1 MALNERGDF
10 LKKPNNNFSRVGK
23 LLNLFGYGQQSPYN
37 ANALKLALNP
47 ANKDKRL
54 ASGKSVKDW
63 YAERVNDGN
72 SFQEQLQ
79 NWHEMCNYS
88 PIAAA
93 IRIIVEECL
102 QTEVSSP
109 ATLWAEG
116 GDTETEKELN
126 EFILGKLQMEDVI
139 RAQFKQVVCFGN
151 DFERLHLGPE
161 GVHGWHFRRVEK
173 IERFADE
180 FKRLVG
186 FGDEDEPPAET
197 PECVLWGDEKNK
209 KRLHKPWDFIHFRLM
224 MDDRESEYGQSL
236 LKPAVNTYK
245 KLRMAEDQMIIYR
258 MQMQPTRYLVKI
270 DTGTASVP
278 DMWRMVH
285 QWINRMRTTRMLD
298 SQRQQFE
305 PRNDPWAIDDIIF
318 MPTRKDSQTN
328 IAKLD
333 GDHEIPD
340 ICDVQYLL
348 RQLAS
353 MLNIPPDYL
362 GAEPEANQ
370 GLSPKSPLVMQDLRF
385 QRSIKTVRSPV
396 MQGYDK
402 VCRINLALVGK
413 DPFLPFRIKMSN
425 IVALEAESQLELV
438 GAQAD
443 LASRIIELGTAIQAP
458 PEEWLRMVFTKY
470 FPLPPELVDILAI
483 GSILPKPQGE
493 EGAGGLGGG
502 MGGGMGGMGDM
513 GGEEFGGAGP
523 ELDLGAAAGG
533 GEAGAAG
540 GEPLGGAG
548 GAGGPAPAEAW
559 DPDPLRRRK
568 ALYEWRRRAALW
580 HNRYFSLNEC
590 VVRYQRRKGKKL
602 QERGITEAKKEIV
615 ETRKKLFEWAD
626 KTLSKHREDLCRE
639 FGRIVRIIDGYTPDF
654 NFVKQFRGYLSEYR
668 GKGEAKATQFVL
680 EGHYFPDGSNGE
692 KHELLSVLE
701 VNRGKRSNGSGG
713 FLNS

>member
-1 MALNERGDF
+1 MADF
-10 LKKPNNNFSRVGK
+10 IKKPNNNFSRVGK
-23 LLNLFGYGQQSPYN
+23 LLNLFGYGQLSPYN

-54 ASGKSVKDW
+54 ASGKTVKDW

-72 SFQEQLQ
+72 TFQEQLQ
-79 NWHEMCNYS
+79 NWSEMCNYS

-139 RAQFKQVVCFGN
+139 RAQFKQIVSFGN

-186 FGDEDEPPAET
+186 FGDEEEPPADT
-197 PECVLWGDEKNK
+197 PECVIWGDERNK

-224 MDDRESEYGQSL
+224 MDDRESEYGQSI

-245 KLRMAEDQMIIYR
+245 RLRMAEDQMMIYR
-258 MQMQPTRYLVKI
+258 LQMQPTRYLVKI
-270 DTGTASVP
+270 DTGTASAP

-328 IAKLD
+328 INKLD

-340 ICDVQYLL
+340 ICDVQYFL

-385 QRSIKTVRSPV
+385 QRSIKTIRSV
-396 MQGYDK
+396 GMQGYDK
-402 VCRINLALVGK
+402 VCRIHLALIGK

-438 GAQAD
+438 SAQAD

-493 EGAGGLGGG
+493 EGGPGGLGGG
-502 MGGGMGGMGDM
+502 MGGMGGL
-513 GGEEFGGAGP
+513 GGEEEFGGGGP

-533 GEAGAAG
+533 GGELGAAPG
-540 GEPLGGAG
+540 GEVGGGGLGG
-548 GAGGPAPAEAW
+548 GAPPAEAF
-559 DPDPLRRRK
+559 DPDPVRRRK
-568 ALYEWRRRAALW
+568 ALYEWRRRATLW

-590 VVRYQRRKGKKL
+590 VRRIERRRGKKL
-602 QERGITEAKKEIV
+602 QERGITEAKREIL
-615 ETRKKLFEWAD
+615 ETRRRLSEFAEHKLPEARES
-626 KTLSKHREDLCRE
+626 LSL
-639 FGRIVRIIDGYTPDF
+639 GVGQIIRILDGYTPDF
-654 NFVKQFRGYLSEYR
+654 AFLKQFKSYLAEYR
-668 GKGEAKATQFVL
+668 GKGEARPTSTLL
-680 EGHYFPDGSNGE
+680 EGIYFPHGANGRNGE
-692 KHELLSVLE
+692 KHELLTVLE
-701 VNRGKRSNGSGG
+701 STRKRV
-713 FLNS
+713 